1 MNRKRNKGKHEGG
14 QLAEHG
20 RGGNKQQNAN

>member
-14 QLAEHG
+14 QLTEHG
-20 RGGNKQQNAN
+20 CGGNKQQNAN